1 MWIIPFYPG
10 VWNYRTLHLL
20 MKRNNAVLHKF
31 LWILG
36 SVPASYGVR
45 LKSIYISFNICMF
58 WVSSM
63 QDTSTKDWRNDIFCF
78 TIKHYNERGVRLLEM
93 FLWDKVYFCLRCKKG
108 CFRRTCNTVI
118 INLTYLSKG
127 NPCHHQPRKYFY
139 IVYYSNRSWSETK
152 AQL

>member
-1 MWIIPFYPG
+1 MSETIEPCICWWKEIMQYFINFSGFWG
-10 VWNYRTLHLL
+10 VFLLL
-20 MKRNNAVLHKF
+20 MG
-31 LWILG
+31 LG
-36 SVPASYGVR
+36 SS
-45 LKSIYISFNICMF
+45 LSIISFNICMF

-127 NPCHHQPRKYFY
+127 NPCHHQPRKYFF